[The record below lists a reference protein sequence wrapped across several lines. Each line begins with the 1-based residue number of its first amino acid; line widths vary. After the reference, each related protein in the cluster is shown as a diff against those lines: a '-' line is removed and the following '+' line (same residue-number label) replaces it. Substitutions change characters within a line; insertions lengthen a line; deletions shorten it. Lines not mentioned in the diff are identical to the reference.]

1 MVRFLK
7 SVRADKIAPNS
18 VLEVFSTY
26 YRVRKLNY
34 HGDRVTIFLQ
44 DENEPISYFNKN
56 DIISVTVPLNLEIDV
71 EVKQ

>member
-7 SVRADKIAPNS
+7 SVRADKISPNS

-34 HGDRVTIFLQ
+34 HGDSVTIFLQ

-56 DIISVTVPLNLEIDV
+56 DIISVTVPRNLEIEV